1 MGISSS
7 RFRGFSIQRVARI
20 TFLYRL
26 RTCCLRMKCLR
37 EGPAR
42 NLSEFA
48 VELVTIIARVTLNA
62 RLPNTSSDVDHP
74 ASQLIRTLQ
83 WWPLISNS
91 APLLVNLWP
100 SIILMTFQGLSE
112 KSHWKRRMMK
122 TPPQTQPMHHA
133 LSTYTPEPK
142 PFTSPSLLS
151 YNAHKECQISKT
163 GLGGSRLRFCFTL
176 VLSVN
181 VFF

>member
-1 MGISSS
+1 MDISSS
-7 RFRGFSIQRVARI
+7 KLRGFSIQRVARI

-26 RTCCLRMKCLR
+26 RTRCLRIKCLR

-42 NLSEFA
+42 NLGKFA
-48 VELVTIIARVTLNA
+48 VELVTIIVRVTLNA
-62 RLPNTSSDVDHP
+62 RLLNTSSDFDHP
-74 ASQLIRTLQ
+74 ASQLICTLQ

-91 APLLVNLWP
+91 APPLSNLWP
-100 SIILMTFQGLSE
+100 SIILINFQGRSE

-122 TPPQTQPMHHA
+122 TPPQSQPMRHV

-142 PFTSPSLLS
+142 PFTSPSHLS

-163 GLGGSRLRFCFTL
+163 GLGGSRLRF
-176 VLSVN
+176 VSPLS
-181 VFF
+181 